1 MPDNEI
7 AVHGEVAVSVILT
20 ARNAQKNL
28 PRCLRALR
36 DQSLR
41 IYADMEVIVADCGS
55 TDRTHELALEFQRE
69 DPGFFRIHRQAN
81 ADAFSAAKAG
91 LALARG
97 EYAAFCGADEIV
109 PPDRFRALY
118 EACEESGA
126 RYAGSGGAKIWDRTL
141 RGMLGRRDFLL
152 AHGLPVKDSRDRAEQ
167 LAAYDTLRR
176 IVKPEELPLFCAG
189 WIQIL
194 RGICLEEYRACKT
207 GAAFYEKM
215 ISLANEPQAEEV
227 MAHTDRRAL
236 GRAHRKFY
244 EAFAMRDWIRLEKM
258 MKRAARRPPVQ

>member
-7 AVHGEVAVSVILT
+7 AVHGEVAVSIIVT
-20 ARNAQKNL
+20 ARNARKNL

-41 IYADMEVIVADCGS
+41 IYADMEAIVADCGS
-55 TDRTHELALEFQRE
+55 ADRTYELSLEFQRA
-69 DPGFFRIHRQAN
+69 DPGFFRIHRQTN
-81 ADAFSAAKAG
+81 ADTFCAQKAG

-97 EYAAFCGADEIV
+97 KYVAFCGADDAV

-126 RYAGSGGAKIWDRTL
+126 RYAASGEAKIWDRTL
-141 RGMLGRRDFLL
+141 RGMLVRRDFLL
-152 AHGLPVKDSRDRAEQ
+152 AHGLPVKDSHDRAEQ
-167 LAAYDTLRR
+167 LAAYNTLRR
-176 IVKPEELPLFCAG
+176 LAGPQELTLFCTG
-189 WIQIL
+189 WVQIL
-194 RGICLEEYRACKT
+194 RGTCFAEYRAGKA

-227 MAHTDRRAL
+227 MAYTDRKAL
-236 GRAHRKFY
+236 DRAHRKFN

-258 MKRAARRPPVQ
+258 MKQAARRPPAQ